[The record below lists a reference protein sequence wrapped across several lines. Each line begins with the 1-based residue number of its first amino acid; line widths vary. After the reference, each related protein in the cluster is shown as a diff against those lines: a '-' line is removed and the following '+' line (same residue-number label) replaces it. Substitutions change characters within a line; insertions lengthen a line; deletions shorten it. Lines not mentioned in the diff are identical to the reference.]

1 MSQAMFRLGDD
12 ERERVLGEA
21 KSTNYSIV
29 NPKTLESVRLPL
41 SLSFPLPLCRD

>member
-1 MSQAMFRLGDD
+1 MSQAVYRLGDE

-29 NPKTLESVRLPL
+29 NPRTLEAVCFVRA
-41 SLSFPLPLCRD
+41 